1 MADPFNL
8 QRFVDAQRPVY
19 DQVVH
24 ELRQG
29 DKRTHWMW
37 FIFPQIQGIGSSP
50 TAQHYAISGIDEA
63 RSYLLHPVLGQRLRE
78 CTEIVNGLEGRSLD
92 DIFGYPDNL
101 KFRSSMTLF
110 QAAAEDGA
118 VFERALRKF
127 CGGEMDPLTL
137 ARLGE
142 Q

>member
-101 KFRSSMTLF
+101 KFRSSITLF

-118 VFERALRKF
+118 VFESALRKF